1 MSIRDL
7 KSINVALESLM
18 KRGANYQENPIKLG
32 IELVDEQTALE
43 AEIANAR
50 NLGINQDGTPMRI
63 GWCNDE
69 VIEQAHLKPVTNT
82 IMFEKDNVPVEDG
95 LFSTAIFGSTPRVR
109 HFQCAYIDLK
119 RKFFHPYAYEAVC
132 KLVQSASTCAAGRGT
147 WRIGEDGKLVAT
159 REGED
164 GYDPNATGL
173 RWLIDHYHD
182 LKHTHNRSTVYNQY
196 VDLLENSTDDEIFIT
211 KWIVIPVFY
220 RDANFSG
227 HKRDIPKINE
237 HYKKLIQYVKAMNA
251 PALLDFSNHTEFNIQ
266 NQLVVIRQYGQ
277 SLVEGKRGF
286 LKQFVIGKTTSYGAR
301 NVITEPVFSEA
312 ETPSDLMVDIFH
324 SGFPIATCCSMAYPF
339 IEHWILNFLAKEFE
353 TRERKQVLV
362 KKEDG
367 SYEMQYAK
375 IGDVLAMYN
384 PKYIQTKVEQ
394 FMHTYGSR
402 FEPLTIPMD
411 DGSTSYILF
420 TGRPYAKNPRSK
432 NAPATARR
440 AMTWTDL
447 LYLACVETLEFG
459 GKLAYITRYPLE
471 DYFGTFPSMIRV
483 TSTLQHEPME
493 INGKKY
499 PFYPKVELHLSQD
512 EVSTRFV
519 ETVSLD
525 NVYLKGLGGDYD
537 GDMISEKTCFTE
549 EANDE
554 AYAILNDPK
563 HFVSIGGK
571 LMRMIGNEAHLT
583 FYNMTKK

>member
-1 MSIRDL
+1 MRDEL
-7 KSINVALESLM
+7 SRVSAALESLM
-18 KRGANYQENPIKLG
+18 RRGYYTNSNSAVKID
-32 IELVDEQTALE
+32 IELVDQEAALE
-43 AEIANAR
+43 AEIANAK
-50 NLGINQDGTPMRI
+50 NLGLNEHGTPMRI

-69 VIEQAHLKPVTNT
+69 VIERNQLKPVTNT
-82 IMFEKDNVPVEDG
+82 IMFEKGNIPTEDG
-95 LFSTAIFGSTPRVR
+95 LFSYSIFGNTPQARR
-109 HFQCAYIDLK
+109 RQCAYIDLK
-119 RKFFHPYAYEAVC
+119 RTFFHPYAYEALS
-132 KLVQSASTCAAGRGT
+132 KLVQNVPSCAAGRGT
-147 WRIGEDGKLVAT
+147 WKITEDGRLMQT
-159 REGED
+159 REGDE
-164 GYDPNATGL
+164 GYDPNASGL
-173 RWLIDHYHD
+173 RWLINHYHE
-182 LKHTHNRSTVYNQY
+182 LKFSKNKSYVHNQY
-196 VDLLENSTDDEIFIT
+196 VELLENSSDDEIFIS

-227 HKRDIPKINE
+227 HKRDIPKVNDN
-237 HYKKLIQYVKAMNA
+237 YKKLIQYVKALDA

-266 NQLVVIRQYGQ
+266 IQLVAIRQYGQ

-301 NVITEPVFSEA
+301 NVISEPIFSEA
-312 ETPSDLMVDIFH
+312 DTPDDLMVDLFH

-339 IEHWILNFLAKEFE
+339 IEHWILNFLGREFE

-362 KKEDG
+362 RKEDG
-367 SYEMQYAK
+367 SYEMEYAK

-394 FMHTYGSR
+394 YMHTYGSR
-402 FEPLTIPMD
+402 FEPLTIPMA
-411 DGSTSYILF
+411 DGSISYVLF
-420 TGRPYAKNPRSK
+420 TGKPYSKNPRSK
-432 NAPATARR
+432 EAPPTARR

-459 GKLAYITRYPLE
+459 GKMAYITRYPLE

-499 PFYPKVELHLSQD
+499 PFYPKVELNLSQD
-512 EVSTRFV
+512 ETSTRFV
-519 ETVSLD
+519 ETVTMD

-554 AYAILNDPK
+554 AFAIMNDPK
-563 HFVSIGGK
+563 HFVSIGGR
-571 LMRMIGNEAHLT
+571 LMRMIANEAFLT
-583 FYNMTKK
+583 FYNMTAK